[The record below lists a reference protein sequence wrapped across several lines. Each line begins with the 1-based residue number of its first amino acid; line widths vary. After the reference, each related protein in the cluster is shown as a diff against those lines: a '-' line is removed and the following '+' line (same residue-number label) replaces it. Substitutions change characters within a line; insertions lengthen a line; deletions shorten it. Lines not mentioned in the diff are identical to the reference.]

1 MESILDKKF
10 VQYAI
15 SVALVT
21 GVVLIFFTP
30 MVGFLKKLSNFSVH
44 IMLLYL
50 LAGMFFFLFDQ
61 KRLVI
66 VSLACCGTLCL
77 YLKNASNQDLRLAR
91 VNAGPSLSVGLVDLS
106 LAEDGYEKT
115 IENILNINADVL
127 SFQELTPNWL
137 PVLNELLCKEYPY
150 HHTMVRIDPFGI
162 GVYSKLPILATDT
175 FFFGHIPNLVTS
187 VEVVDNNLPFHIIH
201 SISEAPV
208 NEAAYM
214 DIEDHFREVTH
225 YLGNLEGPVITVG
238 NYRLPSWAP
247 EIQEYKF
254 NAGLKDS
261 RRDGLPRPS
270 RGIASFFGVPVD
282 HIFYSEGLECTNFK
296 VLLNENYSHLGIY
309 GSYQLK
315 AGRPVQ

>member
-1 MESILDKKF
+1 MESILNKRI
-10 VQYAI
+10 VQYLFSI
-15 SVALVT
+15 ALVT

-30 MVGFLKKLSNFSVH
+30 MVGFLKRLSNFSVH

-77 YLKNASNQDLRLAR
+77 YLKNGSNQDLRLAQ
-91 VNAGPSLSVGLVDLS
+91 VNAGPSLSIGLVDLS

-115 IENILNINADVL
+115 MEHILSINADVV

-137 PVLNELLCKEYPY
+137 PVLNELLCREYPY
-150 HHTMVRIDPFGI
+150 NLTMARIDPFGM
-162 GVYSKLPILATDT
+162 GVYSKLPIPAIDT
-175 FFFGHIPNLVTS
+175 FYFGNIPNLVTS
-187 VEVVDNNLPFHIIH
+187 VSVVDNMPFHIIH

-208 NEAAYM
+208 NEEAYT
-214 DIEDHFREVTH
+214 DIERHFREMAS
-225 YLGNLEGPVITVG
+225 YLDSLDGPAITVG

-247 EIQEYKF
+247 EIQEYKYR
-254 NAGLKDS
+254 ARLKDS

-315 AGRPVQ
+315 AGKPVQ